1 MSGPGGAVGC
11 TTLYYSK
18 TFETLTMEALMRICL
33 IFTTMLATLMSFAVQ
48 AYAGKFVGFESGGG
62 QSNQARIIGYL
73 ARPPGTGPFPAVVVL
88 HGCGGFHQ
96 DMLAWADRLRSWG
109 YVALAVDSFGSRG
122 IETACGGFG
131 DQPAD
136 AFQALA
142 YLTTQPY
149 VRADHVAVLGFS
161 MGGASV
167 LAALERGSISGLFPD
182 KFRAGVALYPPCS
195 GSTGVKIAPTLVLI
209 GALDDWTPA
218 SACEAMAAG
227 RSELGISRSPG
238 DRSLVQLIIY
248 PGAHHGFDL
257 AGLRFSNGIEYMG
270 HRLEYN
276 DAATR
281 DSIEKVRVFF
291 RQTLSHE

>member
-1 MSGPGGAVGC
+1 M
-11 TTLYYSK
+11 
-18 TFETLTMEALMRICL
+18 ETPMRIRL
-33 IFTTMLATLMSFAVQ
+33 FFTSMLAALMSFTVQ
-48 AYAGKFVGFESGGG
+48 AYAGKFVEFESGAGK
-62 QSNQARIIGYL
+62 SNQTRIIGYL
-73 ARPPGTGPFPAVVVL
+73 ARPQGSGPFPAVVVL
-88 HGCGGFHQ
+88 HGCGGFHE
-96 DMLAWADRLRSWG
+96 DMLAWADRLRRWG
-109 YVALAVDSFGSRG
+109 YVALAVDSFGPRG
-122 IETACGGFG
+122 IETACGSFG

-142 YLTTQPY
+142 YLKTQPY

-167 LAALERGSISGLFPD
+167 LAVLEKGSISELFPD
-182 KFRAGVALYPPCS
+182 KFRAGVALYPPCNGSS
-195 GSTGVKIAPTLVLI
+195 GVMTAPTLVLI

-248 PGAHHGFDL
+248 PDAHHGFDL
-257 AGLRFSNGIEYMG
+257 AGLRFTNGIKFSG

-276 DAATR
+276 DAVTR
-281 DSIEKVRVFF
+281 DSIEKVRGFF

>member
-1 MSGPGGAVGC
+1 
-11 TTLYYSK
+11 
-18 TFETLTMEALMRICL
+18 MRICL
-33 IFTTMLATLMSFAVQ
+33 IVITMLATLIGFAVPVH
-48 AYAGKFVGFESGGG
+48 AGKFIELESGGG
-62 QSNQARIIGYL
+62 QSNQARIISYL
-73 ARPPGTGPFPAVVVL
+73 ARPPGNGPFPAVVVL
-88 HGCGGFHQ
+88 HGCAGFHQ
-96 DMLAWADRLRSWG
+96 DMLAWADRLRRWG

-136 AFQALA
+136 AFRALA

-149 VRADHVAVLGFS
+149 VRADHVAALGFS

-182 KFRAGVALYPPCS
+182 KFSAGVALYPPCS
-195 GSTGVKIAPTLVLI
+195 GSTGVMTAPTLVLV

-227 RSELGISRSPG
+227 RGEIGISRSPG
-238 DRSLVQLIIY
+238 DRSLVRLLVY
-248 PGAHHGFDL
+248 PGAYHGFDL

>member
-1 MSGPGGAVGC
+1 
-11 TTLYYSK
+11 
-18 TFETLTMEALMRICL
+18 
-33 IFTTMLATLMSFAVQ
+33 
-48 AYAGKFVGFESGGG
+48 
-62 QSNQARIIGYL
+62 
-73 ARPPGTGPFPAVVVL
+73 VVVL
-88 HGCGGFHQ
+88 HGCGGFHE
-96 DMLAWADRLRSWG
+96 DMLAWADRLRRWG
-109 YVALAVDSFGSRG
+109 YVALAVDSFGPRG
-122 IETACGGFG
+122 IETACGSFG

-142 YLTTQPY
+142 YLKTQPY

-167 LAALERGSISGLFPD
+167 LAVLEKGSISELFPD
-182 KFRAGVALYPPCS
+182 KFRAGVALYPPCNGSS
-195 GSTGVKIAPTLVLI
+195 GVTAAPTLVLI

-248 PGAHHGFDL
+248 PDAHHGFDL
-257 AGLRFSNGIEYMG
+257 AGLRFTNGIKFSG

-276 DAATR
+276 DAVTR
-281 DSIEKVRVFF
+281 DSIEKVRGFF

>member
-1 MSGPGGAVGC
+1 
-11 TTLYYSK
+11 
-18 TFETLTMEALMRICL
+18 MEALMRICL
-33 IFTTMLATLMSFAVQ
+33 IFTTLLATLMSFAVQ
-48 AYAGKFVGFESGGG
+48 AYAGKFVEFESGGG
-62 QSNQARIIGYL
+62 ESKRVQLIGYL
-73 ARPPGTGPFPAVVVL
+73 ARPEGSGPFPAVVVL

-96 DMLAWADRLRSWG
+96 DMLAWADRLRRWG
-109 YVALAVDSFGSRG
+109 YVALAVDSFGPRD
-122 IETACGGFG
+122 IETKCVGFG
-131 DQPAD
+131 DQPVD
-136 AFQALA
+136 AFRALA
-142 YLTTQPY
+142 YLKTLPY

-182 KFRAGVALYPPCS
+182 KFRAGVALYPPCN
-195 GSTGVKIAPTLVLI
+195 GSTGVMTAPTLVLI

-248 PGAHHGFDL
+248 PDAHHGFDL
-257 AGLRFSNGIEYMG
+257 AGLRFTNGIKSGG

-276 DAATR
+276 DAVTR
-281 DSIEKVRVFF
+281 DSIEKVRGFF

>member
-1 MSGPGGAVGC
+1 M
-11 TTLYYSK
+11 
-18 TFETLTMEALMRICL
+18 ETPMRICL
-33 IFTTMLATLMSFAVQ
+33 IFTSMLAALMSFAVP
-48 AYAGKFVGFESGGG
+48 AYAGKFVEFEGGVGKSGPT
-62 QSNQARIIGYL
+62 RIIGYL
-73 ARPPGTGPFPAVVVL
+73 ARPQGSGPFPAVVVL
-88 HGCGGFHQ
+88 HGCGGFHE
-96 DMLAWADRLRSWG
+96 DMLAWADRLRRWG
-109 YVALAVDSFGSRG
+109 YVALAVDSFGPRG
-122 IETACGGFG
+122 IETACGSFV
-131 DQPAD
+131 DQPVD

-142 YLTTQPY
+142 YLKAQPY
-149 VRADHVAVLGFS
+149 VLADHVAVLGFS

-195 GSTGVKIAPTLVLI
+195 GSSGVMTAPTLVLI

-227 RSELGISRSPG
+227 RSEIGISRSSG

-248 PGAHHGFDL
+248 PDAHHGFDL
-257 AGLRFSNGIEYMG
+257 AGLRFTNGIKSGG

-281 DSIEKVRVFF
+281 DSIEKVRGFF